1 MSRRDFPILFILLLS
16 LASCSRKQEAVFP
29 HPPITPAWALGQIV
43 WEDEFNTQESAIRL
57 VDGYLQRDIPVSGII
72 IDSPW
77 ATSYN
82 DFHWDPARYP
92 VPQEMLDYFRGK
104 DVHTLLWLT
113 GCMNHSE
120 SDEDCPVVE
129 SSNFQEAVS
138 QGFVINDGEES
149 HWWKGA
155 GVHLDFTNP
164 DAVQWWYGQVDKVM
178 APGVDGFKVDQGEIN
193 FGDSVRTSI
202 GLLSNHQFRPYYYD
216 AMFDY
221 VNDRRPGMGMILARP
236 WSFQGEG
243 CFSHPEKLS
252 VGWCG
257 DFVGDWSGLKFQL
270 ENVYRSA
277 MAGYGACG
285 TEVGGFM
292 GASPSKEQL
301 IRYAQFAAMTASM
314 INGGYNGPFE
324 GHLAWW
330 HGPDAEEIYRQVV
343 NLHYSLI
350 PYIFSTLV
358 EAHLHGGTLLQNV
371 DLEEESHMLGP
382 DLFTKAITS
391 ESGDVSFRLP
401 AEGEWVDWNTGETF
415 PGGTAIHRQ
424 YGLDEFP
431 LFVRKGSVIPLK
443 ENGQFVLLITPGDK
457 PLKATFHLP
466 AGEGTD
472 YFDCT
477 VSVRPKGRKARV
489 KCDSTLPVTLRWNE

>member
-1 MSRRDFPILFILLLS
+1 MNRRDFPILFILLLS

-29 HPPITPAWALGQIV
+29 HPPITPAWALGHIV
-43 WEDEFNTQESAIRL
+43 WEDEHNTQDAALSL

-82 DFHWDPARYP
+82 DFHWDTARYP
-92 VPQEMLDYFRGK
+92 EPQDMLDHFRIR

-113 GCMNHSE
+113 GCMNHTE
-120 SDEDCPVVE
+120 SDDDCPVVE
-129 SSNFQEAVS
+129 SANYREAVS
-138 QGFVINDGEES
+138 KGYAVNGGEES
-149 HWWKGA
+149 HWWKGT

-164 DAVQWWYGQVDKVM
+164 EAVQWWYAQVDRVM
-178 APGVDGFKVDQGEIN
+178 APGVDGFKVDQGEIF
-193 FGDSVRTSI
+193 FGDSLRTSI
-202 GLLSNHQFRPYYYD
+202 GTLSNHQFRPYYYD

-221 VNDRRPGMGMILARP
+221 VNDRRPGTGVILARP

-243 CFSHPEKLS
+243 RFSHLEKLS

-257 DFVGDWSGLKFQL
+257 DFTGDWSGLLFQL
-270 ENVYRSA
+270 ENIYRSA
-277 MAGYGACG
+277 SEGYGACG

-301 IRYAQFAAMTASM
+301 IRYAQFAAMTACM
-314 INGGYNGPFE
+314 VNGGYNGPFT

-330 HGPDAEEIYRQVV
+330 HGQDAEDIYRKVV
-343 NLHYSLI
+343 KLHDSLV

-371 DLEEESHMLGP
+371 NMEEESHRLGP

-391 ESGDVSFRLP
+391 DGGDVHFTLP
-401 AEGEWVDWNTGETF
+401 AEGEWVDWYTGETF
-415 PGGTAIHRQ
+415 PGGTLIHRQ
-424 YGLDEFP
+424 YGLDQFP

-457 PLKATFHLP
+457 PLKATFYLP

-477 VSVRPKGRKARV
+477 VSVRPKTRKAHV
-489 KCDSTLPVTLRWNE
+489 KCDSTLPVTIRWNE